1 MKFTKWYFF
10 LFSISLFSIIYS
22 CSESTVGEDL
32 TIVKGFNYYPLS
44 VGKYIIYE
52 ADSIVYSSRSG
63 GTCSFGRDTSHFYL
77 KEEVVDTYTDNT
89 GELNYI
95 LERYIRYNENDSWEI
110 ADVWNTSM
118 SDRQVER
125 VEENL
130 RFIKMVFPVSEGIG
144 WNGNAFFKD
153 TTLTLGGEVI
163 EFYKHWSPEY
173 EYTSVDISETI
184 NNIEYDSVTT
194 IVQSAPS
201 ENKVNHRYSIEKY
214 ARNIGLVY
222 KELRILDTQCCEYFP
237 ELAPCDGIP
246 WEEKAERGL
255 IYQQRIIEHN

>member
-1 MKFTKWYFF
+1 MCIRDRFIG
-10 LFSISLFSIIYS
+10 LFSILQS
-22 CSESTVGEDL
+22 CSEGTVGEDL
-32 TIVKGFNYYPLS
+32 TVVKGFNYYPIS

-52 ADSIVYSSRSG
+52 ADSIVYQSQSG
-63 GTCSFGRDTSHFYL
+63 GTCNFIQDTSHFYL
-77 KEEVVDTYTDNT
+77 KEEVVGTYIDNT
-89 GELNYI
+89 GKENFI
-95 LERYIRYNENDSWEI
+95 IERFIRYNQNDPWEVT
-110 ADVWNTSM
+110 DVWNTFM
-118 SDRQVER
+118 SETQVER

-130 RFIKMVFPVSEGIG
+130 RFIKMVFPVSEGIS

-153 TTLTLGGEVI
+153 TTLTLAGEVI
-163 EFYKHWSPEY
+163 DFYKHWSQEY
-173 EYTSVDISETI
+173 EYTGVDLPEMI
-184 NNIEYDSVTT
+184 NNIEYDSVST

-222 KELRILDTQCCEYFP
+222 KELRVLDTQCCDYFP

-255 IYQQRIIEHN
+255 IYRQSIIDHN